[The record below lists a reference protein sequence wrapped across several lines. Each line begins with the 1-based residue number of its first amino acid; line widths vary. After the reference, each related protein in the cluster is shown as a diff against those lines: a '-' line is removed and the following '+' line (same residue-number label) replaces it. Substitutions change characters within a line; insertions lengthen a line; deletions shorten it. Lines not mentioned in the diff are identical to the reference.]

1 MDATLGQVVYS
12 KAGRD
17 SGRIFV
23 VTKLLDENYVYIADG
38 DLRRFE
44 NPKRKKIKHLKLTQD
59 IVQSLLIKL
68 EQEQRVSNAEIRKAL
83 AEYIQQVENQ

>member
-23 VTKLLDENYVYIADG
+23 ITKLLDENYVYIADG

-59 IVQSLLIKL
+59 IVQSLLIKF
-68 EQEQRVSNAEIRKAL
+68 EQEQRVSNAELRKAL
-83 AEYIQQVENQ
+83 AEYVQQVENQ

>member
-59 IVQSLLIKL
+59 IVQSLLIKF
-68 EQEQRVSNAEIRKAL
+68 EQEQRVSNAELRKAL
-83 AEYIQQVENQ
+83 AEYVQQVENQ

>member
-1 MDATLGQVVYS
+1 MDATPGQVVYS

-23 VTKLLDENYVYIADG
+23 ITKLLDENYVYIADG

-44 NPKRKKIKHLKLTQD
+44 SPKRKKIKHLKLTQD
-59 IVQSLLIKL
+59 IVQSLLIKF
-68 EQEQRVSNAEIRKAL
+68 EQEQRVSNAELRKAL
-83 AEYIQQVENQ
+83 AEYVQQVENQ

>member
-59 IVQSLLIKL
+59 IVQSLLIKF

>member
-23 VTKLLDENYVYIADG
+23 ITKLLDENYVYIADG
-38 DLRRFE
+38 DLRRTE
-44 NPKRKKIKHLKLTQD
+44 SPKRKKIKHLKLTQD
-59 IVQSLLIKL
+59 SVQGLLIKF
-68 EQEQRVSNAEIRKAL
+68 EQEQRVSNAELRKAL
-83 AEYIQQVENQ
+83 AEYVQQVENQ